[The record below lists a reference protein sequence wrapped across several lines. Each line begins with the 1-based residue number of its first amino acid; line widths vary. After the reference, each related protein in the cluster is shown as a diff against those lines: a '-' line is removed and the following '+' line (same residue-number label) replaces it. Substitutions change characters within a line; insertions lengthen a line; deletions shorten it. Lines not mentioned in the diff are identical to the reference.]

1 MRESYDEEKL
11 IVECY
16 RQPIAYHIVVLCTYH
31 ESANARIARPW
42 ISLCGFQLP
51 AQSGSDGA
59 LGFVQNSGYCDCMLV
74 IQQVKSKNKHGLG
87 GACLTLL
94 GLRMYDEYFPAP
106 PGVLLLY
113 RRYNRSEVARC

>member
-1 MRESYDEEKL
+1 MSQNTIMFCTPQYKWPGMREIYDEEKL

-31 ESANARIARPW
+31 ESANAHIARPW

-59 LGFVQNSGYCDCMLV
+59 LGFVQNSGCCDCMLV
-74 IQQVKSKNKHGLG
+74 YTASQKQK
-87 GACLTLL
+87 
-94 GLRMYDEYFPAP
+94 
-106 PGVLLLY
+106 
-113 RRYNRSEVARC
+113 